1 MRLHFLLLFSLPL
14 FLFAQKPSKADQKII
29 NNLLAHVS
37 YLADDKLEGRRA
49 GTQGEILAMQYISK
63 QFEAAGLQ
71 KTLPNNFVQEFE
83 VDEGKQIDIQT
94 GLAIDEHKLKLM
106 EDFFP
111 LAWSGNENVQGN
123 STLSSTVAK
132 QPWLIDV
139 ATIIDAN
146 KTNPHFDLE
155 EAVKKVVTD
164 AVAKEATA
172 IIFFNSSSQIDNLQ
186 FNPKD
191 KSEIAKI
198 PVLYLKKKALD
209 VFTQNKETKLEIDLH
224 VDLQPKKRNCRNV
237 IGYIDN
243 KANNTVIIG
252 AHYDH
257 LGYGEDHNSMYK
269 GEILQ
274 IHNGADDN
282 ASGTAALIELAKLL
296 KKDKMSKNN
305 NYLFIAFSGEELGL
319 FGSKYFVEH
328 PTINM
333 TNVNYMIN
341 MDMVGRLNDSSK
353 TLTVG
358 GYGTSPLWS
367 EMFPNLQGQ
376 ELKFKFDSSGSG
388 PSDHTSFYRNNIPV
402 LFLFTGL
409 HTDYHKPSDDFE
421 KINYEGE
428 WKVVKLVQQIV
439 SYANN
444 KGKLAFLKTKEQ
456 QVSTARFSV
465 SLGVMPDYAYSQT
478 GVRIDGVSEGKL
490 AQKIGLQAGDV
501 LLQLGDYKFTDVNAY
516 MQTLSKFK
524 KGDATQLVIKRGEK
538 EMKFDLV
545 F

>member
-1 MRLHFLLLFSLPL
+1 MRFHFLLSISFPL
-14 FLFAQKPSKADQKII
+14 FLFAQKPTKADKKIVD
-29 NNLLAHVS
+29 NLLAHVS

-49 GTQGEILAMQYISK
+49 GTKGELLAMEYISK

-71 KTLPNNFVQEFE
+71 KTIGKNFVQEFE

-94 GLAIDEHKLKLM
+94 GLAIDEHKLQLM

-111 LAWSGNENVQGN
+111 LAWSGNENVQGH
-123 STLSSTVAK
+123 STLSSTDAK

-139 ATIIDAN
+139 APIIEAN
-146 KTNPHFDLE
+146 KSNPHFDLE
-155 EAVKKVVTD
+155 EAVKNFVTD
-164 AVAKEATA
+164 ATAKEATA
-172 IIFFNSSSQIDNLQ
+172 IIFYNSSAVVDNLQ
-186 FNPKD
+186 FNAKD
-191 KSEIAKI
+191 KSIVAKI
-198 PVLYLKKKALD
+198 PVLYLKKKTLD
-209 VFTQNKETKLEIDLH
+209 VFTKNNANKLEIDLH

-243 KANNTVIIG
+243 KAANTVIIG

-282 ASGTAALIELAKLL
+282 ASGTAALIEVAKLL
-296 KKDKMSKNN
+296 KKDKLSKNN

-328 PTINM
+328 PSINM

-353 TLTVG
+353 VLTVG

-367 EMFPNLQGQ
+367 EVFQSLQGQ

-388 PSDHTSFYRNNIPV
+388 PSDHTSFYRINIPV

-409 HTDYHKPSDDFE
+409 HNDYHKPSDDFE

-428 WKVVKLVQQIV
+428 LKVVKLVQQIV
-439 SYANN
+439 GFANN
-444 KGKLAFLKTKEQ
+444 KGKLAFLKTKEA

-465 SLGVMPDYAYSQT
+465 SLGVMPDYAFDKT

-490 AQKIGLQAGDV
+490 AQKLGLQAGDV
-501 LLQLGDYKFTDVNAY
+501 LMQLGDYKFSDVNSY
-516 MQTLSKFK
+516 MQTLAKFK
-524 KGDATQLVIKRGEK
+524 KGDATQLTIKRGEK